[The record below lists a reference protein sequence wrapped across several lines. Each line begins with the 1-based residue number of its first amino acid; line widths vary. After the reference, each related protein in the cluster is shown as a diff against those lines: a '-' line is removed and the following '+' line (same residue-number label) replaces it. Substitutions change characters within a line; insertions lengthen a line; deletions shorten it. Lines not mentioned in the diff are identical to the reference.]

1 MKNSKMKAKPMAKKP
16 GAKKM
21 PFGPRGAKAV
31 VAGGGGGKT
40 VAR

>member
-1 MKNSKMKAKPMAKKP
+1 MKNSKMKAKPSAKKT

-21 PFGPRGAKAV
+21 PFGARGAKAI
-31 VAGGGGGKT
+31 VAGGGGGKP